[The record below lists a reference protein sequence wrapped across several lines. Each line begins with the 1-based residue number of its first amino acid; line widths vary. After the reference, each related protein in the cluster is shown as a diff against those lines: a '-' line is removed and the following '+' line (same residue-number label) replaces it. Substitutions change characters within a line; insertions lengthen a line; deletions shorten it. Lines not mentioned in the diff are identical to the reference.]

1 MQIFAYFLQKSKI
14 YFTNLHDS
22 KNCCTFATQNIFKPM
37 KKCFITFFCLALA
50 VGAMAADVKIDK
62 ETCTITKDGK
72 TYKLYGKVK
81 IVDSF
86 EDIKVKI
93 VDSYEDADIKIV
105 DAFEDS
111 CGKVKI
117 VEHFE
122 DVKVKIVDSFED
134 IKVKIVNSFEGVKK

>member
-1 MQIFAYFLQKSKI
+1 MKRIILYVLFA
-14 YFTNLHDS
+14 
-22 KNCCTFATQNIFKPM
+22 FA
-37 KKCFITFFCLALA
+37 ITCQL
-50 VGAMAADVKIDK
+50 VAADVKIDK
-62 ETCTITKDGK
+62 DNCTITKDGK

-81 IVDSF
+81 IVNSF

-93 VDSYEDADIKIV
+93 VDSFEDVEIKIV

-134 IKVKIVNSFEGVKK
+134 IKIKIVDSFEGVKR

>member
-1 MQIFAYFLQKSKI
+1 MKHIVSIFICLIFALCASA
-14 YFTNLHDS
+14 S
-22 KNCCTFATQNIFKPM
+22 
-37 KKCFITFFCLALA
+37 
-50 VGAMAADVKIDK
+50 DVTIDK
-62 ETCTITKDGK
+62 ESCTITKDGK

-93 VDSYEDADIKIV
+93 VDSFEDADIKIV
-105 DAFEDS
+105 NSFENT

-117 VEHFE
+117 VDSFE

-134 IKVKIVNSFEGVKK
+134 IKIKIVDSFEGVKK

>member
-1 MQIFAYFLQKSKI
+1 MKRIL
-14 YFTNLHDS
+14 TNANMT
-22 KNCCTFATQNIFKPM
+22 KRIVTCMVAMI
-37 KKCFITFFCLALA
+37 LAA
-50 VGAMAADVKIDK
+50 GNMTAGEVKIDK
-62 ETCTITKDGK
+62 ENCTITKDGK

-93 VDSYEDADIKIV
+93 VDCFEDVDIKIV

-111 CGKVKI
+111 CCKVRI
-117 VEHFE
+117 VDSFE

-134 IKVKIVNSFEGVKK
+134 VKVKIVEHFEGVKK

>member
-1 MQIFAYFLQKSKI
+1 MRQFFAIVLCL
-14 YFTNLHDS
+14 FTIS
-22 KNCCTFATQNIFKPM
+22 
-37 KKCFITFFCLALA
+37 
-50 VGAMAADVKIDK
+50 VGASDVKIDK
-62 ETCTITKDGK
+62 DNCTITKDGK
-72 TYKLYGKVK
+72 TYNLYGKVK

-93 VDSYEDADIKIV
+93 VD
-105 DAFEDS
+105 AFENS

-134 IKVKIVNSFEGVKK
+134 IKIKIVDSFEGVKK

>member
-1 MQIFAYFLQKSKI
+1 MKRIFTLLFCFAI
-14 YFTNLHDS
+14 AI
-22 KNCCTFATQNIFKPM
+22 CT
-37 KKCFITFFCLALA
+37 
-50 VGAMAADVKIDK
+50 AADVKIDK
-62 ETCTITKDGK
+62 ENCTITTDGK

-93 VDSYEDADIKIV
+93 VDSFEDADIKIV

-117 VEHFE
+117 V
-122 DVKVKIVDSFED
+122 DSFED
-134 IKVKIVNSFEGVKK
+134 IKIKIVNSFEGVKRSK

>member
-1 MQIFAYFLQKSKI
+1 MNTVFLTAGI
-14 YFTNLHDS
+14 
-22 KNCCTFATQNIFKPM
+22 
-37 KKCFITFFCLALA
+37 ITGF
-50 VGAMAADVKIDK
+50 VTIDK
-62 ETCTITKDGK
+62 ENCTITKDGK

-93 VDSYEDADIKIV
+93 VDSFEDADIKIV

-117 VEHFE
+117 GFFIFRFIIDYDFSPAYDGFRQFFRNVGGFAQS
-122 DVKVKIVDSFED
+122 IRF
-134 IKVKIVNSFEGVKK
+134 

>member
-1 MQIFAYFLQKSKI
+1 MKRIFTLLF
-14 YFTNLHDS
+14 
-22 KNCCTFATQNIFKPM
+22 CFAIAI
-37 KKCFITFFCLALA
+37 CAA
-50 VGAMAADVKIDK
+50 AADVKIDK
-62 ETCTITKDGK
+62 ENCTITKDGK

-93 VDSYEDADIKIV
+93 VDSFEDVDIKIV

-117 VEHFE
+117 V
-122 DVKVKIVDSFED
+122 DSFED
-134 IKVKIVNSFEGVKK
+134 IKIKIVNSFEGVKQSK

>member
-1 MQIFAYFLQKSKI
+1 MKRLLTLFLCTAFCYFFAVAS
-14 YFTNLHDS
+14 
-22 KNCCTFATQNIFKPM
+22 
-37 KKCFITFFCLALA
+37 
-50 VGAMAADVKIDK
+50 DVTIDK
-62 ETCTITKDGK
+62 ENCTITKDGK
-72 TYKLYGKVK
+72 TYNLYGKVK

-93 VDSYEDADIKIV
+93 VDAFEDADIKIV
-105 DAFEDS
+105 DAFENS

-134 IKVKIVNSFEGVKK
+134 IKIKMVDSFEGVKK

>member
-1 MQIFAYFLQKSKI
+1 
-14 YFTNLHDS
+14 
-22 KNCCTFATQNIFKPM
+22 M
-37 KKCFITFFCLALA
+37 KRILSILFCLAITCCA
-50 VGAMAADVKIDK
+50 FASDVIINKNN
-62 ETCTITKDGK
+62 CTITKDGK

-93 VDSYEDADIKIV
+93 VDCFEDADIKIV
-105 DAFEDS
+105 DCFEDS
-111 CGKVKI
+111 CGKVRI

-134 IKVKIVNSFEGVKK
+134 IKIKIVSNFEGIKK

>member
-1 MQIFAYFLQKSKI
+1 MVKRIFSIL
-14 YFTNLHDS
+14 L
-22 KNCCTFATQNIFKPM
+22 
-37 KKCFITFFCLALA
+37 CFIYAAFVRA
-50 VGAMAADVKIDK
+50 VDVKIDK
-62 ETCTITKDGK
+62 ENCTITKDGK
-72 TYKLYGKVK
+72 TYNLYGKVK

-93 VDSYEDADIKIV
+93 VDSFEDADIKIV

-117 VEHFE
+117 VDSFE

-134 IKVKIVNSFEGVKK
+134 VKIKIVDSFEGVKK

>member
-1 MQIFAYFLQKSKI
+1 MQAKFFKAMKRIFTLLF
-14 YFTNLHDS
+14 
-22 KNCCTFATQNIFKPM
+22 CFAIAI
-37 KKCFITFFCLALA
+37 CAA
-50 VGAMAADVKIDK
+50 AADVKIDK
-62 ETCTITKDGK
+62 ENCTITKDGK

-93 VDSYEDADIKIV
+93 VDAFEDADIKIV

-117 VEHFE
+117 V
-122 DVKVKIVDSFED
+122 DSFED
-134 IKVKIVNSFEGVKK
+134 IKIKIVNSFEGVKQSK

>member
-1 MQIFAYFLQKSKI
+1 MKRLLFF
-14 YFTNLHDS
+14 FT
-22 KNCCTFATQNIFKPM
+22 CVT
-37 KKCFITFFCLALA
+37 ITISAIA
-50 VGAMAADVKIDK
+50 SDVKIDK
-62 ETCTITKDGK
+62 NNCTITKDGK
-72 TYKLYGKVK
+72 TYNLYGKVK

-93 VDSYEDADIKIV
+93 VDAFEDADIKIV

-134 IKVKIVNSFEGVKK
+134 IKIKIVDAFEGVKE